1 QVLEG
6 SALVMPPAARTSL
19 QKTGWYT
26 DPHHPRCN
34 VVVWISNET
43 LCVAVSSMKKDE
55 MLAMLNQN

>member
-1 QVLEG
+1 
-6 SALVMPPAARTSL
+6 MPPAARTSL

-55 MLAMLNQN
+55 MLALLNQN